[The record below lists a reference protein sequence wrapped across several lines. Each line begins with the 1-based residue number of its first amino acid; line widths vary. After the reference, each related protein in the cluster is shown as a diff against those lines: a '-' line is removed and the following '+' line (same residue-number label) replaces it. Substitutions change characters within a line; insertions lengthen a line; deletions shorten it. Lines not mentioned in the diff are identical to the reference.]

1 MNTEF
6 CDLKNELCKVT
17 EESITKDSLDNWLKQ
32 QAKDYKLSYL
42 LAHAEDGVI
51 WGRFD
56 IEAGTM
62 ETADKVFPLCKFSI
76 LRLSTLQ
83 QCRIFGDNGEVLLWN
98 SNEKWRSRL
107 ILQSKVSELE
117 NKQELSLIQEEQ
129 VLWGTKGQQK
139 GNFTLLSDGSQGLKH
154 AVPVTG
160 IKFAND
166 GNKRPVRLTVAHYFA
181 CDSDGVAR
189 IFISRLV
196 SLSLK

>member
-62 ETADKVFPLCKFSI
+62 ETADQVFTECKFSI

-129 VLWGTKGQQK
+129 VLWGT
-139 GNFTLLSDGSQGLKH
+139 
-154 AVPVTG
+154 
-160 IKFAND
+160 
-166 GNKRPVRLTVAHYFA
+166 
-181 CDSDGVAR
+181 
-189 IFISRLV
+189 
-196 SLSLK
+196 